1 MKKYYVQ
8 IKSHYDF
15 WVEVETTD
23 VEDAIKY
30 AEAEFIENAEFDIV
44 FGELDSWEVVDCG
57 LVK

>member
-30 AEAEFIENAEFDIV
+30 AEAEFVENADFAR
-44 FGELDSWEVVDCG
+44 LDSWEVVDYG